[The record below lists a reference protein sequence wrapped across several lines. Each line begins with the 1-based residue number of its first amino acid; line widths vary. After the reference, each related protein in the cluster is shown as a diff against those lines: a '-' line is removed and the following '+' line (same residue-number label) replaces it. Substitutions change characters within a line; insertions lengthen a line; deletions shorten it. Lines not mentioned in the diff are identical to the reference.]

1 MLFFFPSASNVLVG
15 TREKEVYYYLISL
28 PSLPL
33 LLLLSLSLLLLLL
46 LLLLLSSSLFTNVF
60 VLDQI
65 FLQCI
70 PKFFSHIVIA
80 LQTICLPP
88 FLPSCYLFVRSF
100 ANVCFICLLS
110 VSIFWTVEPALHP
123 PSKLV

>member
-15 TREKEVYYYLISL
+15 TRGKEVYYYLISL

-33 LLLLSLSLLLLLL
+33 LLLLPLSLLLLLL
-46 LLLLLSSSLFTNVF
+46 LLLLSSLFTNVF

-70 PKFFSHIVIA
+70 PKFFSHSH
-80 LQTICLPP
+80 CPP
-88 FLPSCYLFVRSF
+88 DNLFTAISPLLLL
-100 ANVCFICLLS
+100 VCS
-110 VSIFWTVEPALHP
+110 
-123 PSKLV
+123 LVC

>member
-46 LLLLLSSSLFTNVF
+46 LLLLLSSLFTNVF

-70 PKFFSHIVIA
+70 PKFFSHSH
-80 LQTICLPP
+80 CPP
-88 FLPSCYLFVRSF
+88 DNLFTAISPLLLL
-100 ANVCFICLLS
+100 VCS
-110 VSIFWTVEPALHP
+110 
-123 PSKLV
+123 LVC

>member
-46 LLLLLSSSLFTNVF
+46 LLLLSSLFANVF

-70 PKFFSHIVIA
+70 PKFFSHSH
-80 LQTICLPP
+80 CPP
-88 FLPSCYLFVRSF
+88 DNLFTAISPLLLL
-100 ANVCFICLLS
+100 VCS
-110 VSIFWTVEPALHP
+110 
-123 PSKLV
+123 LVC

>member
-46 LLLLLSSSLFTNVF
+46 LLLLSSLFTNVF

-70 PKFFSHIVIA
+70 PKFFSHSH
-80 LQTICLPP
+80 CPP
-88 FLPSCYLFVRSF
+88 DNLFTAISPLLLL
-100 ANVCFICLLS
+100 VCS
-110 VSIFWTVEPALHP
+110 
-123 PSKLV
+123 LVC

>member
-33 LLLLSLSLLLLLL
+33 LLLLSLLLLL
-46 LLLLLSSSLFTNVF
+46 LLLLLSLLLLSLLLLSLFTNVF

-70 PKFFSHIVIA
+70 PKFFSHSH
-80 LQTICLPP
+80 CPP
-88 FLPSCYLFVRSF
+88 DNLFTAISPLLLL
-100 ANVCFICLLS
+100 VCS
-110 VSIFWTVEPALHP
+110 
-123 PSKLV
+123 LVC

>member
-46 LLLLLSSSLFTNVF
+46 LLLLLSSLFANVF

-70 PKFFSHIVIA
+70 PKFFSHSH
-80 LQTICLPP
+80 CPP
-88 FLPSCYLFVRSF
+88 DNLFTAISPLLLL
-100 ANVCFICLLS
+100 VCS
-110 VSIFWTVEPALHP
+110 
-123 PSKLV
+123 LVC

>member
-33 LLLLSLSLLLLLL
+33 LLLLPLSLLLLLL
-46 LLLLLSSSLFTNVF
+46 LLLLSSLFTNVF

-70 PKFFSHIVIA
+70 PKFFSHSH
-80 LQTICLPP
+80 CPP
-88 FLPSCYLFVRSF
+88 DNLFTAISPLLLL
-100 ANVCFICLLS
+100 VCS
-110 VSIFWTVEPALHP
+110 
-123 PSKLV
+123 LVC

>member
-15 TREKEVYYYLISL
+15 TREKEVYYYFISL

-33 LLLLSLSLLLLLL
+33 LLLLLLPLLLLLL
-46 LLLLLSSSLFTNVF
+46 LLLSLFTNVF

-70 PKFFSHIVIA
+70 PKFFSHSH
-80 LQTICLPP
+80 CPP
-88 FLPSCYLFVRSF
+88 DNLFTAISPLLLL
-100 ANVCFICLLS
+100 VCS
-110 VSIFWTVEPALHP
+110 
-123 PSKLV
+123 LVC

>member
-46 LLLLLSSSLFTNVF
+46 LLLSSLFTNVF

-65 FLQCI
+65 FLQCN
-70 PKFFSHIVIA
+70 PKFFSYSH
-80 LQTICLPP
+80 CPP
-88 FLPSCYLFVRSF
+88 DNLFTAISPLLLL
-100 ANVCFICLLS
+100 VCS
-110 VSIFWTVEPALHP
+110 
-123 PSKLV
+123 LVC

>member
-46 LLLLLSSSLFTNVF
+46 LLLLLSSLFANVF

-65 FLQCI
+65 FLQRI
-70 PKFFSHIVIA
+70 PKFFSHSH
-80 LQTICLPP
+80 CPP
-88 FLPSCYLFVRSF
+88 DNLFTAISPLLLL
-100 ANVCFICLLS
+100 VCS
-110 VSIFWTVEPALHP
+110 
-123 PSKLV
+123 LVC

>member
-70 PKFFSHIVIA
+70 PKFFSHSH
-80 LQTICLPP
+80 CPP
-88 FLPSCYLFVRSF
+88 DNLFTAISPLLLL
-100 ANVCFICLLS
+100 VCS
-110 VSIFWTVEPALHP
+110 
-123 PSKLV
+123 LVC

>member
-46 LLLLLSSSLFTNVF
+46 LLLLLSSLFTNVF

-70 PKFFSHIVIA
+70 PKFFSYSH
-80 LQTICLPP
+80 CSPDN
-88 FLPSCYLFVRSF
+88 LFTAISPLLLL
-100 ANVCFICLLS
+100 VCS
-110 VSIFWTVEPALHP
+110 
-123 PSKLV
+123 LVC

>member
-33 LLLLSLSLLLLLL
+33 LLLLSLLLLLLL
-46 LLLLLSSSLFTNVF
+46 LLLLSSSSLFTNVF

-70 PKFFSHIVIA
+70 PKFFSHSH
-80 LQTICLPP
+80 CPP
-88 FLPSCYLFVRSF
+88 DNLFTAISPLLLL
-100 ANVCFICLLS
+100 VCS
-110 VSIFWTVEPALHP
+110 
-123 PSKLV
+123 LVC